1 MLAVHF
7 PIVQWSCSVVPSAS
21 RYHHARNK
29 MYEGSSDGY
38 RQQKQTAI
46 ANLIYTNVP
55 TMMACIHC
63 KIVDGGGI

>member
-1 MLAVHF
+1 
-7 PIVQWSCSVVPSAS
+7 
-21 RYHHARNK
+21 